1 MKHVLGVAGYI
12 FFLFLMSACGQEEEE
27 INLTDFR
34 YDIVTCRHDGVDL
47 VFLRD
52 DTTLL
57 YPQSAV
63 SSDLLP
69 YRLFTARENRRPA
82 IEYCV
87 ANLYQTRNDGRYSI
101 LVSGRRARV
110 GR

>member
-34 YDIVTCRHDGVDL
+34 YDIVTCRHGGVGL

-63 SSDLLP
+63 LTDL
-69 YRLFTARENRRPA
+69 
-82 IEYCV
+82 
-87 ANLYQTRNDGRYSI
+87 
-101 LVSGRRARV
+101 
-110 GR
+110 